1 MHARTGLHRLV
12 TCRSRSAAA
21 LDVHHHVTIAL
32 IASLAV
38 AGLSGTAAADSTAQ
52 DVAYGAGS
60 VLGTTVYAPFKA
72 TFCILG
78 GITSGFAF
86 PFAGAETAGR
96 VATAGCAG
104 TWAITPS
111 VLKGQEPV
119 KFVGGQSSTERS
131 RSSKPSAS
139 Q

>member
-1 MHARTGLHRLV
+1 MK
-12 TCRSRSAAA
+12 RSII
-21 LDVHHHVTIAL
+21 IAL
-32 IASLAV
+32 TASLAV
-38 AGLSGTAAADSTAQ
+38 AGLNGTATADSAAQ

-60 VLGTTVYAPFKA
+60 VLGTAVYAPFKA

-78 GITSGFAF
+78 GITSGFTF

-111 VLKGQEPV
+111 ALTGQEPV
-119 KFVGGQSSTERS
+119 KFVGGQSSAERS
-131 RSSKPSAS
+131 APSKPSAS
-139 Q
+139 R